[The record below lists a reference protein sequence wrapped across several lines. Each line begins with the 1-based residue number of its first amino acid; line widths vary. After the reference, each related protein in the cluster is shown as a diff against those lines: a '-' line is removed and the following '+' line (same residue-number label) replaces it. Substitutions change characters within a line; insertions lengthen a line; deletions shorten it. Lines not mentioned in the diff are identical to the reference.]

1 MSLRDSLPT
10 LAHGLENTGM
20 YHPLRNAYLRVFK
33 HHYWEHQVVSL
44 RRFYAPFVRPGSLV
58 FDCGANRGEFTQ
70 AFLHL
75 GAIVIAVEPMPAMI
89 AKLRV
94 IRNKRLTVVPCA
106 VGREPGVVPLYVSE
120 RSDISSMSPDWLSV
134 VSRND
139 GWAGELRWTG
149 SVNCTVTNLDALIEQ
164 FGMPEFIKID
174 VEGFELEVLSGLSKR
189 PRLLSFEFNSASI
202 DSAHACIGRFPR
214 DAQFNYIIGEPSGAA
229 AMALSEWVDAE
240 RMTQIV
246 HDKLAC
252 CRTFG
257 DIFVQCAR

>member
-1 MSLRDSLPT
+1 M
-10 LAHGLENTGM
+10 LARGLENTGM

-33 HHYWEHQVVSL
+33 HDYWEQQVVSL

-58 FDCGANRGEFTQ
+58 FDCGANRGDFTQ

-75 GAIVIAVEPMPAMI
+75 GATVIAIEPMPAMI
-89 AKLRV
+89 AKLRL

-106 VGREPGVVPLYVSE
+106 VGKEPGLVPLYVSE
-120 RSDISSMSPDWLSV
+120 RSDISSLSSDWLSV

-139 GWAGELRWTG
+139 GWARELRWTG
-149 SVNCTVTNLDALIEQ
+149 TVNCTMSTLDALIEQ

-174 VEGFELEVLSGLSKR
+174 VEGFELEVLCGLTKR

-202 DSAHACIGRFPR
+202 DSAHACIGRFPA
-214 DAQFNYIIGEPSGAA
+214 DAEFNYIIGEPAA
-229 AMALSEWVDAE
+229 AVTMALSEWVDAQE
-240 RMTQIV
+240 MTQII
-246 HDKLAC
+246 HNTLAC

-257 DIFVQCAR
+257 DIFVRCALNI